1 LTLPTKTLVAALT
14 AAAALACSPAMAP
27 AIVPPRDCGNMTIS
41 GKRYQIKVDQISC
54 RDGKAYTKTYIQR
67 RRKPRGYRC
76 DRYTPRRNRVL
87 FQCNN
92 GRKVFFA
99 IRR

>member
-1 LTLPTKTLVAALT
+1 MTRTTTTL
-14 AAAALACSPAMAP
+14 AALAAVVLLAALPAAST
-27 AIVPPRDCGNMTIS
+27 AVVPPRDCGVMSVS

-54 RDGKAYTKTYIQR
+54 RDGKSYAKRYITR
-67 RRKPRGYRC
+67 RTKPRGYRC
-76 DRYTPRRNRVL
+76 DRYTPRKNRVL

>member
-1 LTLPTKTLVAALT
+1 MKNTLIALAAAVAIAMT
-14 AAAALACSPAMAP
+14 AAAAP
-27 AIVPPRDCGNMTIS
+27 AIVPPRDCGNMTVS
-41 GKRYQIKVDQISC
+41 GKRYQVKVDQISC
-54 RDGKAYTKTYIQR
+54 RDGKAYTKTYLQT

-76 DRYTPRRNRVL
+76 SRYTPRKNRVL
-87 FQCNN
+87 FQCFN